1 MENGLCFQNG
11 FNSDH
16 VWRDPCLGLLNAD
29 CKEMTFWHTDVSGIG
44 HKKHQ
49 KKKKKKTK
57 IGIFQFVNNA
67 YAWKLKSKSGMC
79 LHHF

>member
-1 MENGLCFQNG
+1 MDFVFKMALILTMSGEIR
-11 FNSDH
+11 
-16 VWRDPCLGLLNAD
+16 VWVAECVLVD
-29 CKEMTFWHTDVSGIG
+29 CKETTFWHTDVGGIG
-44 HKKHQ
+44 HKKNT
-49 KKKKKKTK
+49 KKKKKDDK

>member
-1 MENGLCFQNG
+1 MSGEIRVWVAECR
-11 FNSDH
+11 SD
-16 VWRDPCLGLLNAD
+16 D
-29 CKEMTFWHTDVSGIG
+29 CKEATFWLTDVNGIE

-49 KKKKKKTK
+49 KREKKQTKKKQDK